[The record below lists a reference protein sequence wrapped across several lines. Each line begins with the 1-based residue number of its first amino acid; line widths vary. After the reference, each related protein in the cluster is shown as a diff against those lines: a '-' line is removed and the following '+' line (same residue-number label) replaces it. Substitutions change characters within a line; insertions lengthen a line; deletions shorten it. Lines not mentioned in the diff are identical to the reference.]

1 MPTLINWA
9 LIKEP
14 YNWVIVAL
22 MLMIA
27 TFGLYLVMG
36 D

>member
-1 MPTLINWA
+1 MPTLINWS
-9 LIKEP
+9 LIREP
-14 YNWVIVAL
+14 YNWIIVAL

-27 TFGLYLVMG
+27 TAGLYLVMG